1 MLINRLKE
9 LLLAV
14 AFLPL
19 MMQAASA
26 HVIWYDYEDGKY
38 NLLFGHPEEGPQPYD
53 TSRFKEAAAYDSQRQ
68 TLPFTI
74 NQTQDAVSLTSTG
87 NVAALTG
94 LLDNGFYASV
104 PGNNYLRISESEAGQ
119 YEGVR
124 HLLKY
129 TKALY
134 DWSEA
139 LAQPFNQPVEILPLE
154 NPLEVKAGDNLDV
167 RVLYQGKPV
176 SDANVE
182 YLGQVVPIG
191 ADGIFSVPIGD
202 GGLQQL
208 EAQYQILSNS
218 NLTIGYEVSL
228 TAQRTSIPEP
238 SALLGIGVVSLLA
251 FNRKKIFNTK
261 SSF

>member
-26 HVIWYDYEDGKY
+26 HVIWYDYQNGEYKVLY
-38 NLLFGHPEEGPQPYD
+38 GHPEEGPLAYD
-53 TSRFKEAAAYDSQRQ
+53 PARFKEAAAYDSQRQ

-74 NQTQDAVSLTSTG
+74 NRQPDGVSLTSTG

-94 LLDNGFYASV
+94 FLDNGFVADIAGNRYA
-104 PGNNYLRISESEAGQ
+104 RITESEIEQ
-119 YEGVR
+119 NKDVR

-134 DWSEA
+134 DWSPA
-139 LAQPFNQPVEILPLE
+139 LATSFNQPLEILPLQ
-154 NPLEVKAGDNLDV
+154 NPLEVKAGDNLNV

-182 YLGQVVPIG
+182 YLGQVVPMG
-191 ADGIFSVPIGD
+191 TDGIFSIPIGV
-202 GGLQQL
+202 GGLQQVETQYASVL
-208 EAQYQILSNS
+208 NPNFTISYEASF
-218 NLTIGYEVSL
+218 
-228 TAQRTSIPEP
+228 TAQRKSVPEP

-251 FNRKKIFNTK
+251 FNRKKMLSRKFN
-261 SSF
+261 F

>member
-26 HVIWYDYEDGKY
+26 HVIWYDYQDGEY
-38 NLLFGHPEEGPQPYD
+38 NVLFGHPEEGPQAYD
-53 TSRFKEAAAYDSQRQ
+53 PAKFKEAAAYDSQRQ
-68 TLPFTI
+68 TIPFTI
-74 NQTQDAVSLTSTG
+74 NRQSDGVSLTSTG

-94 LLDNGFYASV
+94 FFDNGFVADIAGNRYA
-104 PGNNYLRISESEAGQ
+104 RITESEIDQ
-119 YEGVR
+119 NKDVR

-129 TKALY
+129 AKALY
-134 DWSEA
+134 DWSPA
-139 LAQPFNQPVEILPLE
+139 LAESFNQPVEILPLQ
-154 NPLEVKAGDNLDV
+154 NPLEVKAGDNLNV

-176 SDANVE
+176 SNANVE

-191 ADGIFSVPIGD
+191 TDGIFSVPIGV
-202 GGLQQL
+202 GGLQQI
-208 EAQYQILSNS
+208 EAQYDSVLNP
-218 NLTIGYEVSL
+218 NFTISYEASL
-228 TAQRTSIPEP
+228 TAQRTSVPEP
-238 SALLGIGVVSLLA
+238 SALLAIGVVGLLA

-261 SSF
+261 SIF